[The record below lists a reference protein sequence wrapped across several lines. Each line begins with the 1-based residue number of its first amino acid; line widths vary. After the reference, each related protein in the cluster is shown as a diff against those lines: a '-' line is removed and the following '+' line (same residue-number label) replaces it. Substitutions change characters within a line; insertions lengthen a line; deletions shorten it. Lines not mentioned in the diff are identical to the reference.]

1 VQNIHSHAWDQAR
14 HMQPETVEEANI
26 ARGFPLDLTVDPAT
40 FLSDNAPFE
49 KVVVFGMKARLAGFW
64 VPDDYIA
71 EFLTHAPEKLLGFA
85 GCDPTQPGYMEE
97 LRRGIEDLGLA
108 GVKMGPMYAGFD
120 PRDERCAPVYRYCQ
134 ERGLPILFHTGTTF
148 IRVAPLGFTRPWLF
162 DEVAIAYPELRMVL
176 AHVGH
181 PYGEE
186 CLVVIRKHPHV
197 FADISALYY
206 RPWQFY
212 TMLIA
217 AQEYHVTHKLLFGT
231 DYPFAGGPDSIAG
244 LRIANDVIADSGLPR
259 VMEETIAGIL
269 ERDSLSLLGIGA
281 DR

>member
-244 LRIANDVIADSGLPR
+244 LRNANDVIADSGLPR
-259 VMEETIAGIL
+259 VTEETIAGIL